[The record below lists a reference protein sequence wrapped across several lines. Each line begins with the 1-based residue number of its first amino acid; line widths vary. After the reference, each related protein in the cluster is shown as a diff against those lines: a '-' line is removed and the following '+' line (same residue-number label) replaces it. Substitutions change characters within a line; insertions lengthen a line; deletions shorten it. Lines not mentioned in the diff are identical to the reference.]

1 MSAFFLFV
9 RLRIA
14 ELWRRPV
21 SGFLYL
27 GLPVILLLLT
37 ALVFWNGHPF
47 ERRQVLLLGEK
58 TPAALEERL
67 ASFSDISLQRSQVSR
82 LEVALEQVKSRA
94 VSAVLTCG
102 LGCDL
107 FVSDRDA
114 LFGRGLASV
123 LPEVVVHSI
132 ETSRWGYVRYL
143 FPGFLTLSILFSGLL
158 GMGHSLV
165 KYRQNLFLKKLA
177 TTPMSKAAF
186 IGAQLFARS
195 LLVLTQSLV
204 LIVVASLLFD
214 IPLLSLRLLLA
225 LLCVFLGL
233 LVFTGIGFLLA
244 CVIKTEEIFLDLLN
258 MIVSPTIFFSEI
270 FFPASVLPG
279 PLPWVAEFI
288 PSTQL
293 VRSLRS
299 ALLYGDWQ
307 TSAFLLQTL
316 WLLGWA
322 VVVYAISIW
331 RFRWYE

>member
-1 MSAFFLFV
+1 MSPFFLFV
-9 RLRIA
+9 RLRLA

-27 GLPVILLLLT
+27 VLPVILLLLT

-47 ERRQVLLLGEK
+47 EKRQVLLLGEK
-58 TPAALEERL
+58 TPAGLEAQL
-67 ASFSDISLQRSQVSR
+67 ASCSDISVQRPEVKL
-82 LEVALEQVKSRA
+82 LEAALEQLKSRA
-94 VSAVLTCG
+94 VSAVVVCG

-107 FVSDRDA
+107 YVSDRDGI
-114 LFGRGLASV
+114 FGRGLASV
-123 LPEVVVHSI
+123 IPEVAVHYLD
-132 ETSRWGYVRYL
+132 TPRLGYVRYL

-186 IGAQLFARS
+186 IGSQLFARS
-195 LLVLTQSLV
+195 LLVLAQSLV
-204 LIVVASLLFD
+204 LIVVASWLFYL
-214 IPLLSLRLLLA
+214 PMFTLRLPLA
-225 LLCVFLGL
+225 LACVFLGL
-233 LVFTGIGFLLA
+233 LVFTGVGFLLA

-279 PLPWVAEFI
+279 PLPWIAEFI

-293 VRSLRS
+293 VRILRS
-299 ALLYGDWQ
+299 VLLYGDWQ
-307 TSAFLLQTL
+307 TTAFLLQIL

>member
-9 RLRIA
+9 KLRLA
-14 ELWRRPV
+14 ELWRRPA

-27 GLPVILLLLT
+27 LLPVILLLLT

-47 ERRQVLLLGEK
+47 ERRQVLLLGEEI
-58 TPAALEERL
+58 PVGLEAQL
-67 ASFSDISLQRSQVSR
+67 ASFSDISVQRPEVK
-82 LEVALEQVKSRA
+82 LLDVALAQIKSRA
-94 VSAVLTCG
+94 VSAVVLCG

-107 FVSDRDA
+107 FVSDRDE

-123 LPEVVVHSI
+123 IPEVTVHYL
-132 ETSRWGYVRYL
+132 ETPHLGYVRYL

-165 KYRQNLFLKKLA
+165 KYRQSLFLKKLA

-186 IGAQLFARS
+186 IGSQLFARS
-195 LLVLTQSLV
+195 LLVLAQSLV
-204 LIVVASLLFD
+204 LILVASWLFD
-214 IPLLSLRLLLA
+214 LPVLTLRVPLA
-225 LLCVFLGL
+225 LACVFLGL
-233 LVFTGIGFLLA
+233 LVFTGVGFLLA

-293 VRSLRS
+293 VRILRS
-299 ALLYGDWQ
+299 VLLYGDWQ
-307 TSAFLLQTL
+307 TSAFLLQVL
-316 WLLGWA
+316 WLMGWA